1 MPSGLVPSKAGL
13 KLIGER
19 PSARGLVLV
28 WREKTAKRILETPM
42 LPENSTL
49 PCQGWFEA
57 LRRAHKQLLLSSF
70 QLGKLP
76 LSLIARPSGQPLLHT
91 HRELG
96 SRDLGDTG
104 GGGEGR
110 AVDPAMLRVLA
121 PAPPE
126 TLRGALPEDGSW
138 LLEAQPGTTLR
149 PERKPSQAAPRC
161 LSPAAPRQALRNLP
175 GRPAPHSGRC
185 PDARRSA
192 VSTNRSSR

>member
-1 MPSGLVPSKAGL
+1 M
-13 KLIGER
+13 GETL
-19 PSARGLVLV
+19 P
-28 WREKTAKRILETPM
+28 KRLTKGGTNCSPEPM
-42 LPENSTL
+42 LATS
-49 PCQGWFEA
+49 CCSGA
-57 LRRAHKQLLLSSF
+57 LINTG
-70 QLGKLP
+70 LGDIYR
-76 LSLIARPSGQPLLHT
+76 SLLHT

-110 AVDPAMLRVLA
+110 AVDPAMFRVLA